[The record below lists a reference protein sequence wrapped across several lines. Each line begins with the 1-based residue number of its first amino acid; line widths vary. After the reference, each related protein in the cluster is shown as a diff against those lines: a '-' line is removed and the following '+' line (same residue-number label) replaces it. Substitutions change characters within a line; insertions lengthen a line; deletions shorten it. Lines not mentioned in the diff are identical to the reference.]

1 MLKLASLTVVAFGL
15 AITPAFAMCCGG
27 KGDASAKDG
36 GTMQCMKMDMT
47 KAEDRSVPDKTT
59 EADPHAGMDMGK
71 DGAMD
76 HSKMAG
82 CCCGC
87 CGGKKSS

>member
-1 MLKLASLTVVAFGL
+1 MALGL
-15 AITPAFAMCCGG
+15 AIAPAFAMCCGC

-36 GTMQCMKMDMT
+36 GKMQCMKMDMN
-47 KAEDRSVPDKTT
+47 KAEDRSVPDKSK
-59 EADPHAGMDMGK
+59 EAGPHAGMDMDK

-87 CGGKKSS
+87 CSGKKSS

>member
-1 MLKLASLTVVAFGL
+1 MLKLASLTVVALGL
-15 AITPAFAMCCGG
+15 AIAPAFAMCCDG
-27 KGDASAKDG
+27 KVDASAKDG
-36 GTMQCMKMDMT
+36 GKMQCMKMDMT
-47 KAEDRSVPDKTT
+47 TADDRSVPDKPK
-59 EADPHAGMDMGK
+59 EADPHAGMEMGK
-71 DGAMD
+71 DGTMD

>member
-1 MLKLASLTVVAFGL
+1 MLRLASLTVVALGL
-15 AITPAFAMCCGG
+15 AIAPAFAMCCGG

-36 GTMQCMKMDMT
+36 AMQCMKMDMT
-47 KAEDRSVPDKTT
+47 KSDAAPDASKKS
-59 EADPHAGMDMGK
+59 DPHAGMDKGK
-71 DGAMD
+71 DGSME

-87 CGGKKSS
+87 CGSKKSS

>member
-1 MLKLASLTVVAFGL
+1 MLKPLIISLLGLSLAASSAN
-15 AITPAFAMCCGG
+15 AMCCGG
-27 KGDASAKDG
+27 KGEAASKEPAK
-36 GTMQCMKMDMT
+36 MQCMKMDMT
-47 KAEDRSVPDKTT
+47 KSDDRAQSEKPG
-59 EADPHAGMDMGK
+59 ESDPHAGMDMSK

>member
-1 MLKLASLTVVAFGL
+1 MVKLASLTVVALGL

-47 KAEDRSVPDKTT
+47 KSDDRAQSEKPG
-59 EADPHAGMDMGK
+59 ESDPHAGMDMSK
-71 DGAMD
+71 DGAKD

>member
-1 MLKLASLTVVAFGL
+1 MLKLASLTVVALGL
-15 AITPAFAMCCGG
+15 AIAPAFAMCCGG
-27 KGDASAKDG
+27 KGEAASKEPAK
-36 GTMQCMKMDMT
+36 MQCMKMDMT
-47 KAEDRSVPDKTT
+47 KSDDRAQSEKSG
-59 EADPHAGMDMGK
+59 ESDPHAGMDMGK